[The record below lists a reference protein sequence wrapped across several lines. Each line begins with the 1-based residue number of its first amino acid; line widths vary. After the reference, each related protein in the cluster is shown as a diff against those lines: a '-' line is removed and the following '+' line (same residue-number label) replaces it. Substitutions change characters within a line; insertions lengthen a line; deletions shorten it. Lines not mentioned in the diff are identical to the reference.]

1 MIDGTYKIGV
11 DVLFG
16 HKEGTVTLRSEGDKA
31 IADLDAP
38 IIGKRHVEGKLEGDS
53 FTMRGSGKIKLVGEV
68 EFTLKGVVEGDNL
81 HINIDSNKGEF
92 KFEGVRI

>member
-38 IIGKRHVEGKLEGDS
+38 IIGKRHAEGKLRPD
-53 FTMRGSGKIKLVGEV
+53 RK
-68 EFTLKGVVEGDNL
+68 
-81 HINIDSNKGEF
+81 
-92 KFEGVRI
+92 